1 MALIKCAE
9 CGKEISSKASS
20 CPNCGCPIEKE
31 TRKVILTRAIGAPL
45 VKGNISID
53 NQIIG
58 NLKSGETREFDL
70 PIGKHNINV
79 ETDVHNGLYGGNV
92 SRNVEAQQFTIEE
105 NHKKVYI
112 LINSKGS
119 FTGSTGTLV
128 IKSINYE

>member
-9 CGKEISSKASS
+9 CGKEISSKASA

-31 TRKVILTRAIGAPL
+31 TKKVILTRAVGIASL
-45 VKGNISID
+45 VKGNIIID

-58 NLKSGETREFDL
+58 NLKNGETREIDL
-70 PIGKHNINV
+70 PIGKHTISI
-79 ETDVHNGLYGGNV
+79 ETYVHNGLYGGNV

-112 LINSKGS
+112 LIS
-119 FTGSTGTLV
+119 
-128 IKSINYE
+128 